1 MWTLYPF
8 SRKILIFC
16 NLWHLRCFIF
26 YILKTRNPTRVPG
39 FSLEINLRFR
49 GFVVKNWNLP
59 FTVEDFHESKQSLCV
74 GSEMFLANP
83 RKLFSFAIY
92 ITLSCQILD
101 IVITLVV
108 DETHQSGKRLK
119 SQRNSSQVHIKQVC
133 AIWVF
138 LFYERTAKS
147 IQRRWSAN
155 FSVLH
160 LILMKLS

>member
-1 MWTLYPF
+1 MQIRLYRRWPTLLF
-8 SRKILIFC
+8 EIIF
-16 NLWHLRCFIF
+16 RI
-26 YILKTRNPTRVPG
+26 
-39 FSLEINLRFR
+39 SLEINLRFR
-49 GFVVKNWNLP
+49 GCAVKYWNLP
-59 FTVEDFHESKQSLCV
+59 FTVEDFQESKQSLCV

-133 AIWVF
+133 TIWVF

-147 IQRRWSAN
+147 IQRRQS
-155 FSVLH
+155 
-160 LILMKLS
+160 KLFCFTFDFDETFLDCSTHEYYNLTKFRQNRL

>member
-1 MWTLYPF
+1 MNFLFFTIAKKRRFTTEIW
-8 SRKILIFC
+8 SVILI
-16 NLWHLRCFIF
+16 
-26 YILKTRNPTRVPG
+26 
-39 FSLEINLRFR
+39 SLEINLRFR
-49 GFVVKNWNLP
+49 GWAVKYWNLP

-133 AIWVF
+133 AI
-138 LFYERTAKS
+138 
-147 IQRRWSAN
+147 
-155 FSVLH
+155 
-160 LILMKLS
+160 

>member
-1 MWTLYPF
+1 M
-8 SRKILIFC
+8 
-16 NLWHLRCFIF
+16 HLC
-26 YILKTRNPTRVPG
+26 
-39 FSLEINLRFR
+39 SLEINLRFR
-49 GFVVKNWNLP
+49 GCAVKYWNLP

-147 IQRRWSAN
+147 IQRRRSKLFCFTFN
-155 FSVLH
+155 FDETFLDCSTHEYYNLTKFRQNR
-160 LILMKLS
+160 M

>member
-1 MWTLYPF
+1 
-8 SRKILIFC
+8 
-16 NLWHLRCFIF
+16 
-26 YILKTRNPTRVPG
+26 
-39 FSLEINLRFR
+39 
-49 GFVVKNWNLP
+49 
-59 FTVEDFHESKQSLCV
+59 
-74 GSEMFLANP
+74 MFLANP

-147 IQRRWSAN
+147 IQRQRSKLFCFTFDFDETFIDCSTHEYYNLTKFRQNRMSLVTLSWISTSLKSTFLFYIQFWWN
-155 FSVLH
+155 FVRL
-160 LILMKLS
+160 

>member
-1 MWTLYPF
+1 MALTWKF
-8 SRKILIFC
+8 FEHIL
-16 NLWHLRCFIF
+16 HLVH
-26 YILKTRNPTRVPG
+26 LG
-39 FSLEINLRFR
+39 SLETNLRFR
-49 GFVVKNWNLP
+49 GCEVKYWNLP

-133 AIWVF
+133 AI
-138 LFYERTAKS
+138 
-147 IQRRWSAN
+147 
-155 FSVLH
+155 
-160 LILMKLS
+160 

>member
-1 MWTLYPF
+1 MVLA
-8 SRKILIFC
+8 
-16 NLWHLRCFIF
+16 
-26 YILKTRNPTRVPG
+26 
-39 FSLEINLRFR
+39 SLEINLRFR
-49 GFVVKNWNLP
+49 GCAVKYWNLP

-108 DETHQSGKRLK
+108 DEIHQLGKRLK

-147 IQRRWSAN
+147 IQRQRS
-155 FSVLH
+155 
-160 LILMKLS
+160 KLFCFTFDFDETFIDCSTHEYYNLWKFHQNQM

>member
-1 MWTLYPF
+1 
-8 SRKILIFC
+8 
-16 NLWHLRCFIF
+16 
-26 YILKTRNPTRVPG
+26 
-39 FSLEINLRFR
+39 
-49 GFVVKNWNLP
+49 
-59 FTVEDFHESKQSLCV
+59 
-74 GSEMFLANP
+74 MFLANP

-147 IQRRWSAN
+147 IQRRRSKLFCFTFDFDETFIDCSTHEYYNLTKFRQNRMSLVTLSWISTSLKSTFLFYIQFWWN
-155 FSVLH
+155 FVRL
-160 LILMKLS
+160 

>member
-1 MWTLYPF
+1 MGKRLFKFLYSTHNAHTLYAALR
-8 SRKILIFC
+8 SISVLEVLLWKIGIF
-16 NLWHLRCFIF
+16 LLLLKIF
-26 YILKTRNPTRVPG
+26 MKVNNR
-39 FSLEINLRFR
+39 
-49 GFVVKNWNLP
+49 
-59 FTVEDFHESKQSLCV
+59 LCV

-138 LFYERTAKS
+138 LFYERTNVKQKS
-147 IQRRWSAN
+147 LLQRRWIDFA
-155 FSVLH
+155 VRL
-160 LILMKLS
+160 

>member
-1 MWTLYPF
+1 MLVISVLEVLLW
-8 SRKILIFC
+8 KIGMFLLLLKIFMKV
-16 NLWHLRCFIF
+16 NNR
-26 YILKTRNPTRVPG
+26 
-39 FSLEINLRFR
+39 
-49 GFVVKNWNLP
+49 
-59 FTVEDFHESKQSLCV
+59 LCV

-147 IQRRWSAN
+147 IQRRRS
-155 FSVLH
+155 
-160 LILMKLS
+160 KLFCFTFDFDETFLDCSNHEYYSPTKVSSNSNVKQKSRL